1 MEVNSQRSHLCI
13 ECLLFAENTEAVGS
27 EVLVAFDTTDEVPSP
42 GITDTLGGMETG
54 NTGAVGG
61 AGLAL
66 AAWWQ
71 AARWRFFSL
80 SPGPR

>member
-1 MEVNSQRSHLCI
+1 MFGGI
-13 ECLLFAENTEAVGS
+13 TEAVEAGVV
-27 EVLVAFDTTDEVPSP
+27 EAPDTTDTVV
-42 GITDTLGGMETG
+42 GAVDTDTEDTRD
-54 NTGAVGG
+54 TGAVGG

-66 AAWWQ
+66 TAWWQ